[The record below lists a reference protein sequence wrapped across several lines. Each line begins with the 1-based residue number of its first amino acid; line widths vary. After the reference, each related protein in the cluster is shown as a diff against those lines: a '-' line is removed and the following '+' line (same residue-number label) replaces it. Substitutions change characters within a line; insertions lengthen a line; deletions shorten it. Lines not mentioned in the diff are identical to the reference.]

1 MDDLEEAGW
10 TKAKKKAVKEI
21 TQTDVKSIFKLV
33 DVDKSG
39 VISRNVSQYK
49 KYRIR
54 ETQEG
59 TLREQMPTSKL
70 DGVGPDL

>member
-1 MDDLEEAGW
+1 MDDLEAAGW

-33 DVDKSG
+33 DVDRSG
-39 VISRNVSQYK
+39 VISRSVSQYK

-54 ETQEG
+54 KT
-59 TLREQMPTSKL
+59 TRL
-70 DGVGPDL
+70 